1 MSPRDAH
8 RRDVMRCTLTTHE
21 ERTRKR
27 ARVERD
33 GRRGDVRSDATG
45 IIDIFFDAP
54 RQTYPLPTFFS
65 TI

>member
-1 MSPRDAH
+1 MYTNNA
-8 RRDVMRCTLTTHE
+8 RRAHE
-21 ERTRKR
+21 EE